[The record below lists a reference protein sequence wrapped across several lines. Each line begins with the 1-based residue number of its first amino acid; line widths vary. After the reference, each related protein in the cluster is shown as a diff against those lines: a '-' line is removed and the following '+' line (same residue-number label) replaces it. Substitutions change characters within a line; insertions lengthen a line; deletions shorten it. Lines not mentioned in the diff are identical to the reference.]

1 MFGSMASI
9 RKPLLCIVTPA
20 LAEANNGN
28 WQTARRWAR
37 LLAGHYRVALVRQW
51 PDAGMTERPV
61 ALIALHARR
70 SAASIAAWAAA
81 DARAPLVVVLT
92 GTDLYRDIDN
102 DADAQRSIE
111 LAQRL
116 VVLQANGP
124 LAPPVL
130 LRSRCRVVFQSAPAR
145 AALPRPTGFLRA
157 VMVGHLRD
165 EKAPQTLFEA
175 ARIIAP
181 HEGIRIDHIGAALD
195 PALGEAASA
204 TAAACPHYR
213 WFGGLPHAEVLRRL
227 RRAHLLVHTSR
238 IEGGAHAVLEAVRC
252 GVPVLASHIAGNV
265 GMLGEGYAGYFAPGD
280 ARALV
285 DRLRACR
292 AGMAQA
298 DGTLARLAAQC
309 AERAPLFAPEAEQRA
324 LIDLLNELLHGARAD
339 TPAGA

>member
-1 MFGSMASI
+1 
-9 RKPLLCIVTPA
+9 
-20 LAEANNGN
+20 
-28 WQTARRWAR
+28 
-37 LLAGHYRVALVRQW
+37 
-51 PDAGMTERPV
+51 
-61 ALIALHARR
+61 
-70 SAASIAAWAAA
+70 
-81 DARAPLVVVLT
+81 
-92 GTDLYRDIDN
+92 
-102 DADAQRSIE
+102 
-111 LAQRL
+111 
-116 VVLQANGP
+116 
-124 LAPPVL
+124 
-130 LRSRCRVVFQSAPAR
+130 
-145 AALPRPTGFLRA
+145 
-157 VMVGHLRD
+157 MVGHLRD

-175 ARIIAP
+175 ARLIAP

-213 WFGGLPHAEVLRRL
+213 WLGGLPHAEVLRRL
-227 RRAHLLVHTSR
+227 RRAHLLVHTSC